1 MVLVTLSPAIKSQIT
16 ISLIDKAKSYS
27 GDVMTA
33 RIDFYSEE
41 SSLVISEYKG
51 TPVSTP
57 VKQADGRYLYT
68 CICDVNDDNQ
78 FTFEVKRKGD
88 INNSRQN
95 VYIEA
100 GQFFEYLVEVENPK
114 MAIEDIRLNETI
126 VVPESNTA
134 KVIISSEYDQLH
146 ITSPSGEPVDGP
158 IMTGDGLWR
167 YTISYDMTS
176 PASREIERHVYIST
190 SEKEDPID
198 FLVGRLQPKEG
209 KDIVVV
215 VIEETCFD
223 YNIRIGK
230 KFWAECNYLEAF
242 HSYREAFK
250 CSTIPHNTQKEYQEM
265 RKVNG
270 LARLQEEE
278 LKYWNKARDLN
289 TPLDS
294 VIFFYRKSKIYRMEI
309 LEHSPNDLICHS
321 HENAEKKLPRIVT
334 GVIRYK
340 GILDAS
346 GQNMPI
352 EGAYITLCEHE
363 RKKDKEKGYTT
374 GKEFV
379 DRRQVFRSNAS
390 GYFAILVPRNT
401 EDIIYALRFTIGEL
415 KQGNTD
421 PFVFVPTDADTQ
433 DIKNILLTPDSNFF
447 GRGGVNNN

>member
-1 MVLVTLSPAIKSQIT
+1 
-16 ISLIDKAKSYS
+16 
-27 GDVMTA
+27 
-33 RIDFYSEE
+33 
-41 SSLVISEYKG
+41 
-51 TPVSTP
+51 
-57 VKQADGRYLYT
+57 
-68 CICDVNDDNQ
+68 
-78 FTFEVKRKGD
+78 
-88 INNSRQN
+88 
-95 VYIEA
+95 
-100 GQFFEYLVEVENPK
+100 
-114 MAIEDIRLNETI
+114 
-126 VVPESNTA
+126 
-134 KVIISSEYDQLH
+134 
-146 ITSPSGEPVDGP
+146 
-158 IMTGDGLWR
+158 
-167 YTISYDMTS
+167 
-176 PASREIERHVYIST
+176 
-190 SEKEDPID
+190 
-198 FLVGRLQPKEG
+198 
-209 KDIVVV
+209 
-215 VIEETCFD
+215 
-223 YNIRIGK
+223 
-230 KFWAECNYLEAF
+230 
-242 HSYREAFK
+242 
-250 CSTIPHNTQKEYQEM
+250 M